1 MAIRREKVGDK
12 SMSKMRIHELAKEL
26 GKTNKEIFKLKP
38 TSINDVESMVNFI
51 LASDE
56 EIKFAF
62 TSMRDKLVF
71 TNKRVLSVNVQ
82 GITGREV
89 DYTSIPYT
97 KIQAFSIET
106 SGTFD
111 ISSKVE
117 ITVIGLGSVIFELT
131 PQTDIKLLGRCL
143 SEYIL

>member
-1 MAIRREKVGDK
+1 MK
-12 SMSKMRIHELAKEL
+12 KMIDFTK
-26 GKTNKEIFKLKP
+26 KEIFKLKP